1 MDIKK
6 DYSQFLIKLVAD
18 SIAII
23 GSWFL
28 AYFLRFY
35 IIPGGVGEPFHIF
48 APMSLLVWVLYLFF
62 LNYNKL
68 YRVSPSLTWQ
78 AEIQMLF
85 YSGVAVFL
93 TLTVILYYFYGTR
106 VSRLT
111 IAIFMVISIF
121 FLVVER
127 LLLNRRLTALRSSG
141 KIAKRVLVIGFGDGV
156 NKYIQEMATHP
167 EYGMK
172 VVGQYDTHNNGNK
185 QYVQFDGKLD
195 DVIATTKPDI
205 VVIGYPSEA
214 SELEKKMIGQCYDLI
229 QRVLIIPDLPYSMIG
244 TRIADFHSIPIMH
257 LNTVTITFF
266 QRFGKHLLDKILSF
280 IGIVLISPFLLIL
293 AFLVKVTSPGPVFY
307 RQQRVTIDGKVF
319 WMLKFRSMA
328 DRPLGEE
335 DGKWTTKD
343 DPRITRV
350 GKFIRKT
357 SLDELPQLF
366 NVLKGDM
373 SLIGPRPE
381 RPELVKKFMKEI
393 PGYQLRHK
401 VKAGIT
407 GWAQVNGF
415 RGDTSL
421 VGRIEYDLAYIRNWS
436 YFLDIKVFFLTFFK
450 GFVNKNAY

>member
-93 TLTVILYYFYGTR
+93 TLTVILYYFYGSR

-111 IAIFMVISIF
+111 IAIFMAVST
-121 FLVVER
+121 LVLIIER

-156 NKYIQEMATHP
+156 NKYIQEMAAHP

-244 TRIADFHSIPIMH
+244 TRIA
-257 LNTVTITFF
+257 
-266 QRFGKHLLDKILSF
+266 
-280 IGIVLISPFLLIL
+280 IGIVSGRYNSPNVDFLVMTKAIGEMRRMLKLYDCDQETIFNYCGIGDLGLTALNDLSRNRTLGLLIGKGFSNNPKSTTVIEGL
-293 AFLVKVTSPGPVFY
+293 
-307 RQQRVTIDGKVF
+307 RTIK
-319 WMLKFRSMA
+319 L
-328 DRPLGEE
+328 LGEL
-335 DGKWTTKD
+335 
-343 DPRITRV
+343 V
-350 GKFIRKT
+350 RKKKLEEEFVVLESLYSLIYTGT
-357 SLDELPQLF
+357 SLNDYYLT
-366 NVLKGDM
+366 VL
-373 SLIGPRPE
+373 
-381 RPELVKKFMKEI
+381 
-393 PGYQLRHK
+393 
-401 VKAGIT
+401 A
-407 GWAQVNGF
+407 
-415 RGDTSL
+415 
-421 VGRIEYDLAYIRNWS
+421 
-436 YFLDIKVFFLTFFK
+436 
-450 GFVNKNAY
+450 